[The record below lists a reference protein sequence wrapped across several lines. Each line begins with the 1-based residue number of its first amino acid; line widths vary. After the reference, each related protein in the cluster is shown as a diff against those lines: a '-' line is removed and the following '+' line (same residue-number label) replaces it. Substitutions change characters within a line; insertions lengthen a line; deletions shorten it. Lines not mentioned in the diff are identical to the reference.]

1 MTLEQLRI
9 FVAVAE
15 REHVTQAS
23 LALNLTQSAVSAA
36 IAAIERQ
43 YATQLFDRIGRRVA
57 LTSAG
62 RVFLDEAKAV
72 LARAAMAEATLSE
85 FAGLRRGSLS
95 LAASQTIGNYWL
107 PKFIHRFAARHS
119 GVAMK
124 LLIGNTPVVAAL
136 TREGA
141 ADLGLIEGNIDDAA
155 LAIEPV
161 GDDERVLVAAPG
173 IGFDFTE
180 PARGLR
186 AARFIMREAGSG
198 TREMFEAALSAFGRT
213 PSTSLWSFRPMRRC
227 ARRRRRG
234 SAAISSCGP
243 VDEEGLARHRQL
255 SETRRQEGVQAPSGA
270 ATGVT
275 TLPFVVHMFPDED
288 RHSSVT
294 ESGHGSEPTATRLDP
309 MREI

>member
-57 LTSAG
+57 LTSEG

-72 LARAAMAEATLSE
+72 LARAAMAEATLAE

-107 PKFIHRFAARHS
+107 PKFIHRFAVRHP

-124 LLIGNTPVVAAL
+124 LVIANTRAVAAL

-141 ADLGLIEGNIDDAA
+141 ADLGFIEGTVDDAA
-155 LAIEPV
+155 LALESV
-161 GDDERVLVAAPG
+161 GGDELVLVAAPG
-173 IGFDFTE
+173 VELDVVE

-186 AARFIMREAGSG
+186 SARFVVREAGSG
-198 TREMFEAALSAFGRT
+198 TRETFEAALPALGVGPHELDVVLELPSNEAVRSAAEAGAGVAAL
-213 PSTSLWSFRPMRRC
+213 SKLVVENSLKAGILHKIPIALPMRRFF
-227 ARRRRRG
+227 ALRLKERRL
-234 SAAISSCGP
+234 SAAAQAFCALLA
-243 VDEEGLARHRQL
+243 EERDLC
-255 SETRRQEGVQAPSGA
+255 S
-270 ATGVT
+270 
-275 TLPFVVHMFPDED
+275 
-288 RHSSVT
+288 
-294 ESGHGSEPTATRLDP
+294 
-309 MREI
+309 